1 MRPLAI
7 ICAAIIA
14 TACHHQTAEDH
25 NSHMADAAPAVR
37 QSGTDV
43 SALPAS
49 NAAAAARVAASPRRG
64 EWVKVPFEAS
74 SKDTIMAWIV
84 HPSNTRAK
92 APVVVVVHDI
102 DGLSVWARGVADQA
116 AAEGFIGISPDFTSR
131 VRGAPSSVEL
141 PRDSVGKLMAMV
153 NSGERSRII
162 SAVAKYAMSRPNAE
176 QRYGMV
182 GYCWGGYVTCLVA
195 SVDPRFQAAVPVF
208 GCGFLEAHSFWT
220 PRHFQTMTQEARK
233 KWTQLWDPASYLAS
247 ARVPMFFV
255 TGANNPYYPLDSYMR
270 TYALVPGTK
279 NISIQP
285 KLRHGVLLDSREAL
299 AYFNE
304 QFRDGPPP
312 PKVGSVSIVD
322 GKLRVEMASPVV
334 LKSAEL
340 NYTIGPHS
348 DNATRSWVQH
358 PLSIDGPHL
367 RGDIPPPDATAWF
380 ISVRDANNLMGSSE
394 VVFK

>member
-64 EWVKVPFEAS
+64 EWVKVPFEAGS
-74 SKDTIMAWIV
+74 NDTIMAWIV
-84 HPSNTRAK
+84 YPSNTRAK

-102 DGLSVWARGVADQA
+102 GGLSVWARGVADQA

-176 QRYGMV
+176 PRYGMV
-182 GYCWGGYVTCLVA
+182 GYCWGGSTAFMHAVNGGAPGFAGAVGYYGLPYMNGA
-195 SVDPRFQAAVPVF
+195 EPIADSLAKIKVPVMLF
-208 GCGFLEAHSFWT
+208 NGSKDARIGAAMPAVDSVMKRLGKTYTSKNYDGATHGFMRS
-220 PRHFQTMTQEARK
+220 QD
-233 KWTQLWDPASYLAS
+233 DP
-247 ARVPMFFV
+247 
-255 TGANNPYYPLDSYMR
+255 
-270 TYALVPGTK
+270 K
-279 NISIQP
+279 
-285 KLRHGVLLDSREAL
+285 
-299 AYFNE
+299 
-304 QFRDGPPP
+304 
-312 PKVGSVSIVD
+312 
-322 GKLRVEMASPVV
+322 
-334 LKSAEL
+334 
-340 NYTIGPHS
+340 
-348 DNATRSWVQH
+348 ATRD
-358 PLSIDGPHL
+358 LAEEAANL
-367 RGDIPPPDATAWF
+367 AATKDAWPKTVEF
-380 ISVRDANNLMGSSE
+380 FKRNLG
-394 VVFK
+394 VK